1 MQGAGSGLGAG
12 GFWVL
17 DDTACL
23 VQAALVIS
31 RFLYVESCGQ
41 CPPCKLGSED
51 ITSRLERIEAGYGD
65 ELDIEQIQGWLI
77 RVTDGARCYLATQEQ
92 RVVASVLERFPEEV
106 VAHIEEERCPRPR
119 PLVLPKLVDL
129 GGGRA
134 AYDERQARKQPD
146 WTYR

>member
-1 MQGAGSGLGAG
+1 MRKIGSGLGSL
-12 GFWVL
+12 GFIVY
-17 DDTACL
+17 DETACMVDL
-23 VQAALVIS
+23 AHTFS

-65 ELDIEQIQGWLI
+65 ELDIEQIQGWLG

-134 AYDERQARKQPD
+134 TYDERQAHKQPD